1 MSDKEFFIGR
11 TAAPTP
17 ENVFYDPDDFT
28 THGVIVG
35 MTGSGKTGLL
45 IGLLEE
51 AALKGLPAI
60 IIDPKGDLTNLLL
73 HFPDQLPASFEPWID
88 PEAARRESLTVPQL
102 AEKTAGNWQKGLA
115 GYGLGHDQL
124 LALKNAV
131 DYVVYTPGS
140 NSGEPVNLLASFSPP
155 SGITWADHRE
165 ILRERIS
172 STVTAL
178 LSLIALKDI
187 DPLRSRE
194 HILVSNIIENA
205 WSKGAALDLTE
216 LIMQVQSPPFERLG
230 AFPVNNF
237 FPEKDRF
244 DLAILLNNFL
254 ASPSF
259 QSWTEG
265 QTLDAQA
272 FFYTPSGKPRFSI
285 FYLAH
290 LDETERMFFV
300 TLLLAAVESWMRAQR
315 GSPGL
320 RALVAFDEI
329 VGYLPPIANP
339 PSRPVLLRLLKQARA
354 FGVGLL
360 LATQNPVD
368 IDYKGL
374 SNAGTWFVGRLQTD
388 QDKNRLLD
396 GLQSIEGGVDRTTYE
411 KIISAL
417 KPRSFL
423 LHNVHHRGTSPIFST
438 RWCLN
443 YLAGPLARVQLP
455 SLRLLGSTPDEAP
468 PANSY
473 ASAPS
478 QPSVAA
484 TAQAAQAAAAT
495 QPVATA
501 AAPAAQNDLGGATRT
516 PPSPPAGTKVLYLSP
531 EMSLSQA
538 LGRISTSMTGPVQP
552 QGLLYVPTLLFQ
564 ADVRYYNRKY
574 NLDFSKRVSVLLT
587 EMNGVRADWDKFQR
601 EPIDPARVDTQP
613 LPDARFLPLPAWL
626 SGSKNA
632 AALEKE
638 FLDWVYRTGGLNLYA
653 HEGLKIYSSPE
664 DTQVTFRKKCEEAAR
679 LQLRDQ
685 QAKLDSTYNTRLTAL
700 KRKIE
705 KQQSTVDKYENEV
718 SRRRME
724 ELGSAAELAISLFS
738 KRKKSISS
746 SLSKGR
752 MTSQAKEN
760 LEAAQDLLKSLQA
773 ELTTLQGEK
782 DAAAARLQDQWAQT
796 VGDFTEVTVA
806 PLRKDIFIELSG
818 LGWMPVYV
826 VQAEGRTFQAPAV

>member
-11 TAAPTP
+11 TAAATP

-73 HFPDQLPASFEPWID
+73 HFPDLLPASFEPWID
-88 PEAARRESLTVPQL
+88 PEAARRENMTVPQL
-102 AEKTAGNWQKGLA
+102 AEKTAANWQKGLA
-115 GYGLGHDQL
+115 GYELGHDQL

-140 NSGEPVNLLASFSPP
+140 NTGEPVNLLASFAPP
-155 SGITWADHRE
+155 AGLTWAEHRE
-165 ILRERIS
+165 ILRERVS

-178 LSLIALKDI
+178 LSLIGLKDI

-194 HILVSNIIENA
+194 HILVSNIIETA

-216 LIMQVQSPPFERLG
+216 LIMQVQTPPFERLG
-230 AFPVNNF
+230 AFPVDNF

-244 DLAILLNNFL
+244 ELAILLNNFL

-265 QTLDAQA
+265 QSLDAQA

-388 QDKNRLLD
+388 QDKGRLLD
-396 GLQSIEGGVDRTTYE
+396 GLQSIEGGVDRPTYE

-455 SLRLLGSTPDEAP
+455 ALKLLGSAPDEAP
-468 PANSY
+468 AANSY
-473 ASAPS
+473 ASVPS
-478 QPSVAA
+478 QPTVAA
-484 TAQAAQAAAAT
+484 AVAQATPAAQ
-495 QPVATA
+495 VAVQA
-501 AAPAAQNDLGGATRT
+501 AAPAAEGPLGGATRT

-538 LGRISTSMTGPVQP
+538 LGRISTSMAGPVQP

-564 ADVRYYNRKY
+564 ADVHYYNRKY
-574 NLDFSKRVSVLLT
+574 NLDFSKRVSSLLT

-601 EPIDPARVDTQP
+601 EPIDPARVDNQP
-613 LPDARFLPLPAWL
+613 LPDARFLSLPSWL

-638 FLDWVYRTGGLNLYA
+638 FLDWVYRTAGLTLFA
-653 HEGLKIYSSPE
+653 HDGLKIYSSPD

-685 QAKLDSTYNTRLTAL
+685 QAKLDSTFNTRLTTL

-705 KQQSTVDKYENEV
+705 KQQSMVDKYENEV

-760 LEAAQDLLKSLQA
+760 LEAANDLLKSLQEEMTA
-773 ELTTLQGEK
+773 LQSEK

-796 VGDFTEVTVA
+796 VGDFTEVTIN
-806 PLRKDIFIELSG
+806 PLRKDIYIELSG
-818 LGWMPVYV
+818 LAWMPVYV
-826 VQAEGRTFQAPAV
+826 VQAEGKTFQAPAV